1 MATVAGDGRLR
12 RYTAFALHNCVI
24 AAIYFAAGKVGLL
37 LELVGGQVTPLWPPT
52 GVALVC
58 LLVWGLRMWPGVALA
73 AFFVT
78 ISLAPSALAVAL
90 GISAGNT
97 LAPVCACLLLRH
109 ADFRTEL
116 DRLRDA
122 LALVFLGALTGMLIS
137 ATAGSGV
144 LVLAGAIPASQFWP
158 TWSVWWTG
166 DAMGV
171 LVVAPFLLVLRRV
184 RWPRGSSPCRWVE
197 AGVMLAS
204 TAAVTLAT
212 TRTTVG
218 VLFFV
223 FPFLIWA
230 AFRFQLAGAALCSLT
245 VSVITT
251 NAAADGTGPFKGHQ
265 LSAQMF
271 ILQAFDGTI
280 ALTALS
286 LSALITERNL
296 TRERLA
302 LLNEAS
308 SRIGGTLDVV
318 RTAEELVEVVVPGY
332 ADWVSVDLLDAM
344 HHGGEPPPGREAGLV
359 VLRRAAYRSFTDG
372 VPGAVPLGQM
382 GTYPEFSPPAR
393 CLATGR
399 HILHRITDPE
409 IVRWIAEDPARA
421 ELTSEH
427 GPRSVMFVP
436 LRARGTALGVAV
448 FGRHARLDPFEP
460 EDLLLADELA
470 AKAATAIDNARRY
483 TRERTVALALQRS
496 LLPQRLPEAPA
507 VELASRYRPAEF
519 GVGGDWYDVIP
530 LSGAR
535 VALVVGDVVGHGVH
549 AAATMGR
556 LRTAVR
562 TLAAGELPPEELLTR
577 LDDVLTRLTVGEDLI
592 PGVAISNVDIDENSG
607 IGETGD
613 IGATCLYAVYDP
625 VARRCSLAR
634 AGHPPPAAVTPDGK
648 VTFLEVPAGPPL
660 GLGLDALPYEAV
672 DVDLPAGTLLALY
685 TDGLIES
692 RDHDIDEGLNE
703 LRRLLATPAP
713 TPDVACKRVLDAL
726 LPDHPADDAALLLA
740 RTRALDDHQVAFW
753 DLSADPAVVAHARTQ
768 TGDQLAAWGLDEL
781 AFTTELVVSEL
792 VTNAILHGRGPIGL
806 RLIRTGILTCEVSDT
821 GGAAPHLRRAGTLD
835 ENGRGLLLV
844 ARLTHRWGSRP
855 TADGKTIWAEL
866 RFAGALD
873 GVRR

>member
-1 MATVAGDGRLR
+1 M
-12 RYTAFALHNCVI
+12 I
-24 AAIYFAAGKVGLL
+24 AAVYFTAGRVGLL
-37 LELVGGQVTPLWPPT
+37 LALVGGQVTPLWPPT

-58 LLVWGLRMWPGVALA
+58 LLVWGLRMWPGVTLG
-73 AFFVT
+73 AFLVNP
-78 ISLAPSALAVAL
+78 LAPSVLVAL

-97 LAPVCACLLLRH
+97 LAPVCACLLLRRT
-109 ADFRTEL
+109 DFRVEL
-116 DRLRDA
+116 NRLRDA

-137 ATAGSGV
+137 ATAGAGA
-144 LVLAGAIPASQFWP
+144 LALAGAIPASKFRP
-158 TWSVWWTG
+158 TWLVWWTG

-171 LVVAPFLLVLRRV
+171 LVVAPFLLVLRRT
-184 RWPRGSSPCRWVE
+184 RWLRGSSPYRWVE

-204 TAAVTLAT
+204 TAVVTLVAT
-212 TRTTVG
+212 RSTIDM
-218 VLFFV
+218 LFFA

-230 AFRFQLAGAALCSLT
+230 AIRFQLAGAAPCSLI
-245 VSVITT
+245 VSMITII
-251 NAAADGTGPFKGHQ
+251 AAADDTGPFKGRQ

-271 ILQAFDGTI
+271 ILQAFNGTI

-286 LSALITERNL
+286 LSVLITERNL
-296 TRERLA
+296 ARERLA

-308 SRIGGTLDVV
+308 SRIGSTLDVV
-318 RTAEELVEVVVPGY
+318 CTAEELVEVAVSGY
-332 ADWVSVDLLDAM
+332 ADWVSVDLLDAVYG
-344 HHGGEPPPGREAGLV
+344 GGEPPPGREPGPV
-359 VLRRAAYRSFTDG
+359 VLRRAAYRHFEG
-372 VPGAVPLGQM
+372 VPGVVPFGRV

-399 HILHRITDPE
+399 PIQHRITDPE
-409 IVRWIAEDPARA
+409 IVRWLGEDRARA
-421 ELTSEH
+421 ALTSEH
-427 GPRSVMFVP
+427 GLHSVMFVP
-436 LRARGTALGVAV
+436 LRARGINLGVVV
-448 FGRHARLDPFEP
+448 FGRHARLDRFEP
-460 EDLLLADELA
+460 DDLLLAGELA
-470 AKAATAIDNARRY
+470 AKAAMAIDNARRY

-496 LLPQRLPEAPA
+496 LLPQRLPDQPA

-535 VALVVGDVVGHGVH
+535 VALVVGDVVGHGIQ

-577 LDDVLTRLTVGEDLI
+577 LDDVLTRLTVGENLT
-592 PGVAISNVDIDENSG
+592 PGVAISNVDIDENIG

-625 VARRCSLAR
+625 VTRRCSLAR

-660 GLGLDALPYEAV
+660 GLGLGLGLDALPYEAI
-672 DVDLPAGTLLALY
+672 DIDLPTGTLLALY

-692 RDHDIDEGLNE
+692 RDHDIDEGLHE

-713 TPDVACKRVLDAL
+713 TLDAACKSVLDAL
-726 LPDHPADDAALLLA
+726 LPDHPADDTALLLA

-753 DLSADPAVVAHARTQ
+753 ALSADPASVAHARAQ
-768 TGDQLAAWGLDEL
+768 SSVQLAAWGLGEL

-792 VTNAILHGRGPIGL
+792 VTNAIRHGRGPIGL
-806 RLIRTGILTCEVSDT
+806 RLIRTNILTCEVSDT
-821 GGAAPHLRRAGTLD
+821 GGAAPHLRQAGTLD

-855 TADGKTIWAEL
+855 TTDGKTIWAEL
-866 RFAGALD
+866 
-873 GVRR
+873 